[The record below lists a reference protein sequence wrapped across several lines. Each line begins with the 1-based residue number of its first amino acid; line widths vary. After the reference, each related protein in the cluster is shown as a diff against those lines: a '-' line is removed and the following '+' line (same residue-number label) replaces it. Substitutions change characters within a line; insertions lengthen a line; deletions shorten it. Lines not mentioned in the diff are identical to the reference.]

1 MHQPGQVQ
9 ALVGAGAGA
18 AKHMLRPSVVRA
30 QPSPER
36 KGPEL
41 QASDAEGVRSG
52 SGSGSNVPGGDINT
66 PASCLHH
73 KFFCSATGTM
83 VPLFVR
89 ARIVC
94 QEQLRLC

>member
-9 ALVGAGAGA
+9 AGAGAGA
-18 AKHMLRPSVVRA
+18 AKHVLRPSVVWA

-52 SGSGSNVPGGDINT
+52 SGSGSNVPGGDIKAWHLVYTTNFSVL
-66 PASCLHH
+66 PVAL
-73 KFFCSATGTM
+73 
-83 VPLFVR
+83 
-89 ARIVC
+89 
-94 QEQLRLC
+94 